1 MANIPSNN
9 ILAEFTTSAS
19 NKSGAEQTVLQEV
32 WLRRHETADAFQM
45 SVRSLCKTNH
55 C

>member
-9 ILAEFTTSAS
+9 TLAEIASSAS
-19 NKSGAEQTVLQEV
+19 NKSEREQTVLQDT
-32 WLRRHETADAFQM
+32 WLLHHEAADAFQM
-45 SVRSLCKTNH
+45 SVRSLRNTNH